1 MRLPVQEPTLAIC
14 KLLVRSSSSL
24 YTSNKEDGKTPP
36 CLTSLRMS
44 KHQNSILTHRMLPDC
59 KYIKSTDVATSKPNV
74 TFYKTSWVHCIDRA
88 GLHHHYHHYL
98 YCLLIVLWFTNK
110 IYIAA
115 QKLQIHLWKAGMYLA
130 ASVLVSVSISL
141 CICVSVCQSVRTTT
155 EKPLYYKSYLSECS
169 HLIGL

>member
-98 YCLLIVLWFTNK
+98 YCLLIVLWFTTKFTSLLKNSK
-110 IYIAA
+110 SICGK
-115 QKLQIHLWKAGMYLA
+115 QVLYLA

-141 CICVSVCQSVRTTT
+141 CICLSVC
-155 EKPLYYKSYLSECS
+155 S
-169 HLIGL
+169 HNNWQATVL